1 MTRKNYQTTN
11 TINGKRG
18 KFPTISLGSKGLAQ
32 AVIDENETSKDFPRI
47 VRLKEYK
54 KGRVKI
60 RIHLVPLP
68 LLIA

>member
-1 MTRKNYQTTN
+1 MTRENYQTTN
-11 TINGKRG
+11 TI
-18 KFPTISLGSKGLAQ
+18 TSLGSKGLAQ
-32 AVIDENETSKDFPRI
+32 AVIDENETSLDFPRI

-54 KGRVKI
+54 KGRIKI